1 MFGFLLHLV
10 DRSLFIQG
18 KDIQKI
24 IDEAKGVLLF
34 VFSGHCFLNKLED
47 DDFEIQM
54 IYCGRLNFTSE
65 LDVILL
71 ILIMRELGKPGQVN
85 LGGVVLGLD
94 LVIHFFKS
102 GDYKFENFMFFLIID
117 ILLADDE
124 AVS

>member
-1 MFGFLLHLV
+1 
-10 DRSLFIQG
+10 
-18 KDIQKI
+18 
-24 IDEAKGVLLF
+24 
-34 VFSGHCFLNKLED
+34 
-47 DDFEIQM
+47 M